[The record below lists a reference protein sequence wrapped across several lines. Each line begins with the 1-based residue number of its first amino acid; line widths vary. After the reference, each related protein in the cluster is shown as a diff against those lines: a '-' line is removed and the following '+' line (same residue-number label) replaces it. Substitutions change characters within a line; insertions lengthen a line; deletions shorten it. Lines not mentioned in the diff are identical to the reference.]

1 MRLGRFLLTC
11 AVLLCVAIAWNALVH
26 LVVLQEANASVQH
39 LRRADLA
46 DKAWLSLVLTAGI
59 VLMFVG
65 GYGRVARSG
74 SVREGIGYGLFFA
87 VLAGLLVDLNQ
98 YVLFPIPGAVAI
110 QWFAGG
116 VIEFSL
122 YGVIASRLYPPSG
135 GAGPTVGS
143 RCPGE
148 AGHRGSAS

>member
-1 MRLGRFLLTC
+1 
-11 AVLLCVAIAWNALVH
+11 
-26 LVVLQEANASVQH
+26 VLQAANASVQH

-59 VLMFVG
+59 VVMFVG
-65 GYGRVARSG
+65 GYGRVAASG

-122 YGVIASRLYPPSG
+122 YGVIASRLYPPNG
-135 GAGPTVGS
+135 GAGSTLGS
-143 RCPGE
+143 W
-148 AGHRGSAS
+148 GSGT